1 MLVQTTANQ
10 IIITIPEDNSYFSYS
25 ELKAFLNDLQ
35 YRSIFKQKQVPQSLA
50 DELADEADRNWWNN
64 NKNRILN
71 P

>member
-1 MLVQTTANQ
+1 MLVQRTANQ
-10 IIITIPEDNSYFSYS
+10 IIITIPEDNSYFSYP
-25 ELKAFLNDLQ
+25 ELEAFLNDLH

-50 DELADEADRNWWNN
+50 DELADETDRNWWNN